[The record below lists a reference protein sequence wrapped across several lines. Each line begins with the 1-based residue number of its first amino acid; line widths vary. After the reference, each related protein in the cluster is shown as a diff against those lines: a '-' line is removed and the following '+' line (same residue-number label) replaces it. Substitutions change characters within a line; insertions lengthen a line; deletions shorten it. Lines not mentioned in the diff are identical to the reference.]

1 MYARVQ
7 HSAKQRRSNMA
18 KRYELFN
25 QFDVNKIDMEW
36 LPKLLNKEQPDD
48 YKIVKRDDNYIE
60 VILEWEKDKE

>member
-7 HSAKQRRSNMA
+7 HSVKQRRSNMA